1 MIEIDLLAGGML
13 HFPAG
18 RRWKKPLPAIKT
30 SQTERMN
37 VTLKSHAVK
46 KRTKILLIVLL
57 SLVVLA
63 VAAVLIARGVA
74 RSFIQSEIST
84 RSDWEIDTGDVAD
97 REASQQVT
105 VYTDPVEASIQITQ
119 IVPDEYEDEGFT
131 YYDEEVQDR
140 LAYTLLQLTQEG
152 DYTLESPLAILNPFG
167 TGSNGLYL
175 YFGTSNPTQVSY
187 TVEAEGYPSYS
198 ATANNAG
205 ENGFSRVQ
213 EFLLIGL
220 VPGEENTVTLLATT
234 RQGREETFSFTI
246 DMPESTSG
254 YDTQLE
260 VVEGDVDPTELS
272 NGLFYAMGFGDYYGY
287 TFFFDNDGVLRYEMV
302 LEGYH
307 SDRFLWDEDG
317 SLITCVGSQ
326 KIARL
331 NRFGQ
336 VTQVF
341 DLGQYEL
348 HHDINWGPEGTILVL
363 ATDLEG
369 ETVED
374 QVLQIDL
381 ESGEVSHIV
390 DFTQVF
396 QSYFDITRPV
406 QATDPFGLWS
416 EGEWDWLHLNSLQY
430 DESDNSIIV
439 SSRETSTIIKCALGE
454 EPSIVWM
461 AGNPDFWEDT
471 EFAQYSLE
479 AEGDFPFQYGQHDV
493 ELMSAEEVE
502 ALGFAAAEDGQLYLR
517 VYDNNYYAM
526 SSRDDFQVEVPED
539 VGTSNMEDG
548 VASHVYYYLVD
559 QNQNT
564 FTLVDSFDLPYSS
577 LVSNVKWMGETYVVN
592 NGVHQ
597 CFEEYDLEG
606 SLIRQYNYT
615 CTANGYRV
623 MKDDFEGFWFLEM

>member
-1 MIEIDLLAGGML
+1 M
-13 HFPAG
+13 
-18 RRWKKPLPAIKT
+18 
-30 SQTERMN
+30 
-37 VTLKSHAVK
+37 KSHSSSKSHSTK
-46 KRTKILLIVLL
+46 KKVIILSCVVAGLA
-57 SLVVLA
+57 VLA
-63 VAAVLIARGVA
+63 LAAYFIARGVA
-74 RSFIQSEIST
+74 SSFIQSEIST
-84 RSDWEIDTGDVAD
+84 REDWSISTGDVAD

-105 VYTDPVEASIQITQ
+105 VYTGPVEASIEITQ
-119 IVPDEYEDEGFT
+119 IVPDEYEEEGFT

-152 DYTLESPLAILNPFG
+152 NYTLESPLAILNPFG

-175 YFGTSNPTQVSY
+175 YFGTNNPTKVQY
-187 TVEAEGYPSYS
+187 TVSVEDESIADYT
-198 ATANNAG
+198 AWANNAG
-205 ENGFSRVQ
+205 EDGFSRVQ

-220 VPGEENTVTLLATT
+220 VPGQENTVTLTAYN
-234 RQGREETFSFTI
+234 RQGAQTQSASFAI
-246 DMPESTSG
+246 DMPEPTSG
-254 YDTQLE
+254 YDVTLE
-260 VVEGDVDPTELS
+260 TVDGDSAQELS
-272 NGLFYAMGFGDYYGY
+272 NGLYYAMGIGGQYGY
-287 TFFFDNDGVLRYEMV
+287 TFFYDNDGVMRYEMV

-317 SLITCVGSQ
+317 SLITCVGST
-326 KIARL
+326 KVARL

-336 VTQVF
+336 VTQVY
-341 DLGQYEL
+341 DLGTYEL
-348 HHDINWGPEGTILVL
+348 HHDINWGPEGTILAL

-381 ESGEVSHIV
+381 ESGEVTHIV

-454 EPSIVWM
+454 EPQIVWM
-461 AGNPDFWEDT
+461 AGNPDFWEGTD
-471 EFAQYSLE
+471 FAQYSLE
-479 AEGDFPFQYGQHDV
+479 AQGDFSYQYGQHDV
-493 ELMSAEEVE
+493 ELMSSEEVE
-502 ALGFAAAEDGQLYLR
+502 ALGFEAPEEGQLYLR

-539 VGTSNMEDG
+539 VGTANMEDG
-548 VASHVYYYLVD
+548 VDSHVYYYLVD
-559 QNQNT
+559 EGAGT

-577 LVSNVKWMGETYVVN
+577 LVSNAQWRGDSYTVN

-597 CFEEYDLEG
+597 CFEEYDQQG
-606 SLIRQYNYT
+606 SLIRQYKYT

-623 MKDDFEGFWFLEM
+623 MKDDFEGYWFLQQ

>member
-1 MIEIDLLAGGML
+1 M
-13 HFPAG
+13 
-18 RRWKKPLPAIKT
+18 
-30 SQTERMN
+30 
-37 VTLKSHAVK
+37 KSHSSSKSHSTK
-46 KRTKILLIVLL
+46 KKVMILSCVIAGLA
-57 SLVVLA
+57 VLA
-63 VAAVLIARGVA
+63 LAAYFIARGVA
-74 RSFIQSEIST
+74 SSFIQSEIST
-84 RSDWEIDTGDVAD
+84 REDWSISTGDVAD

-105 VYTDPVEASIQITQ
+105 VYTDPVEASIEITQ
-119 IVPDEYEDEGFT
+119 IVPDEYEEEGFT

-140 LAYTLLQLTQEG
+140 LAYTLLQLTQEEN
-152 DYTLESPLAILNPFG
+152 YTLESPLAILNPFG

-175 YFGTSNPTQVSY
+175 YFGTNNPTKVQY
-187 TVEAEGYPSYS
+187 TVSVEDESIADY
-198 ATANNAG
+198 TAWANSAG
-205 ENGFSRVQ
+205 EDGFSRVQ

-220 VPGEENTVTLLATT
+220 VPGQENTVTLTAYN
-234 RQGREETFSFTI
+234 RQGAQTQSASFTI
-246 DMPESTSG
+246 DMPEPTSG
-254 YDTQLE
+254 YDVTLE
-260 VVEGDVDPTELS
+260 TVDGDSAQELS
-272 NGLFYAMGFGDYYGY
+272 NGLYYAMGIGGQYGY
-287 TFFFDNDGVLRYEMV
+287 TFFYDNDGVMRYEMV

-307 SDRFLWDEDG
+307 SDRFLWDDDG
-317 SLITCVGSQ
+317 SLITCVGST
-326 KIARL
+326 KVARL

-336 VTQVF
+336 VTQVY
-341 DLGQYEL
+341 DLGTYEL
-348 HHDINWGPEGTILVL
+348 HHDINWGPEGTILAL

-381 ESGEVSHIV
+381 ESGEVTHIV

-454 EPSIVWM
+454 EPQIVWM
-461 AGNPDFWEDT
+461 AGNPDFWEGTD
-471 EFAQYSLE
+471 FAQYSLE
-479 AEGDFPFQYGQHDV
+479 AQGDFSYQYGQHDV
-493 ELMSAEEVE
+493 ELMSSEEVE
-502 ALGFAAAEDGQLYLR
+502 ALGFEAPEEGQLYLR

-539 VGTSNMEDG
+539 VGTANMEDG
-548 VASHVYYYLVD
+548 VDSHVYYYLVD
-559 QNQNT
+559 EGAGT

-577 LVSNVKWMGETYVVN
+577 LVSNAQWRGDSYTVN

-597 CFEEYDLEG
+597 CFEEYDQQG
-606 SLIRQYNYT
+606 SLIRQYKYT

-623 MKDDFEGFWFLEM
+623 MKDDFEGYWFLQQ

>member
-1 MIEIDLLAGGML
+1 M
-13 HFPAG
+13 
-18 RRWKKPLPAIKT
+18 
-30 SQTERMN
+30 
-37 VTLKSHAVK
+37 KSHSSSKSHSTK
-46 KRTKILLIVLL
+46 KKVIILSCVVAGLA
-57 SLVVLA
+57 VLA
-63 VAAVLIARGVA
+63 LAAYFIARGVA
-74 RSFIQSEIST
+74 SSFIQSEIST
-84 RSDWEIDTGDVAD
+84 REDWSISTGDVAD

-105 VYTDPVEASIQITQ
+105 VYTGPVEASIEITQ
-119 IVPDEYEDEGFT
+119 IVPDEYEEEGFT

-152 DYTLESPLAILNPFG
+152 NYTLESPLAILNPFG

-175 YFGTSNPTQVSY
+175 YFGTNNPTKVQY
-187 TVEAEGYPSYS
+187 TVSVEDESIADYT
-198 ATANNAG
+198 AWANNAG
-205 ENGFSRVQ
+205 EDGFSRVQ

-220 VPGEENTVTLLATT
+220 VPGQENTVTLTAYN
-234 RQGREETFSFTI
+234 RQGAQTQSASFTI
-246 DMPESTSG
+246 DMPEPTSG
-254 YDTQLE
+254 YDVTLE
-260 VVEGDVDPTELS
+260 TVDGDSAQELS
-272 NGLFYAMGFGDYYGY
+272 NGLYYAMGIGGQYGY
-287 TFFFDNDGVLRYEMV
+287 TFFYDNDGVMRYEMV

-307 SDRFLWDEDG
+307 SDRFLWDGDG
-317 SLITCVGSQ
+317 SLITCVGST
-326 KIARL
+326 KVARL

-336 VTQVF
+336 VTQVY
-341 DLGQYEL
+341 DLGTYEL
-348 HHDINWGPEGTILVL
+348 HHDINWGPEGTILAL

-381 ESGEVSHIV
+381 ESGEVTHIV

-454 EPSIVWM
+454 EPQIVWM
-461 AGNPDFWEDT
+461 AGNPDFWEGTD
-471 EFAQYSLE
+471 FAQYSLE
-479 AEGDFPFQYGQHDV
+479 AQGDFSYQYGQHDV
-493 ELMSAEEVE
+493 ELMSSEEVE
-502 ALGFAAAEDGQLYLR
+502 ALGFEAPEEGQLYLR
-517 VYDNNYYAM
+517 VYDNNYCAM

-539 VGTSNMEDG
+539 VGTANMEDG
-548 VASHVYYYLVD
+548 VDSHVYYYLVD
-559 QNQNT
+559 EGAGT

-577 LVSNVKWMGETYVVN
+577 LVSNAQWRGDSYTVN

-597 CFEEYDLEG
+597 CFEEYDQQG
-606 SLIRQYNYT
+606 SLIRQYKYT

-623 MKDDFEGFWFLEM
+623 MKDDFEGYWFLQQ

>member
-1 MIEIDLLAGGML
+1 M
-13 HFPAG
+13 
-18 RRWKKPLPAIKT
+18 
-30 SQTERMN
+30 
-37 VTLKSHAVK
+37 KSHSSSKSHSTK
-46 KRTKILLIVLL
+46 KKVIILSCVIAGLA
-57 SLVVLA
+57 VLA
-63 VAAVLIARGVA
+63 LAAYFIARGVA
-74 RSFIQSEIST
+74 SSFIQSEIST
-84 RSDWEIDTGDVAD
+84 REDWSISTGDVAD

-105 VYTDPVEASIQITQ
+105 VYTDPVEASIEITQ
-119 IVPDEYEDEGFT
+119 IVPDEYEEEGFT

-140 LAYTLLQLTQEG
+140 LAYTLLQLTQEEN
-152 DYTLESPLAILNPFG
+152 YTLESPLAILNPFG

-175 YFGTSNPTQVSY
+175 YFGTNNPTKVQY
-187 TVEAEGYPSYS
+187 TVSVEDESIADYT
-198 ATANNAG
+198 AWANNAG
-205 ENGFSRVQ
+205 EDGFSRVQ

-220 VPGEENTVTLLATT
+220 VPGQENTVTLTAYN
-234 RQGREETFSFTI
+234 RQSAQTQSASFTI
-246 DMPESTSG
+246 DMPEPTSG
-254 YDTQLE
+254 YDVTLE
-260 VVEGDVDPTELS
+260 TVDGDSAQELS
-272 NGLFYAMGFGDYYGY
+272 NGLYYAMGIGGQYGY
-287 TFFFDNDGVLRYEMV
+287 TFFYDNDGVMRYEMV

-307 SDRFLWDEDG
+307 SDRFLWDDDG
-317 SLITCVGSQ
+317 SLITCVGST
-326 KIARL
+326 KVARL

-336 VTQVF
+336 VTQVY
-341 DLGQYEL
+341 DLGTYEL
-348 HHDINWGPEGTILVL
+348 HHDINWGPEGTILAL

-381 ESGEVSHIV
+381 ESGEVTHIV

-454 EPSIVWM
+454 EPQIVWM
-461 AGNPDFWEDT
+461 AGNPDFWEGTD
-471 EFAQYSLE
+471 FAQYSLE
-479 AEGDFPFQYGQHDV
+479 AQGDFSYQYGQHDV
-493 ELMSAEEVE
+493 ELMSSEEVE
-502 ALGFAAAEDGQLYLR
+502 ALGFEAPEEGQLYLR

-539 VGTSNMEDG
+539 VGTANMEDG
-548 VASHVYYYLVD
+548 VDSHVYYYLVD
-559 QNQNT
+559 EGAGT

-577 LVSNVKWMGETYVVN
+577 LVSNAQWRGDSYTVN

-597 CFEEYDLEG
+597 CFEEYDQQG
-606 SLIRQYNYT
+606 SLIRQYKYT

-623 MKDDFEGFWFLEM
+623 MKDDFEGYWFLQQ

>member
-1 MIEIDLLAGGML
+1 M
-13 HFPAG
+13 
-18 RRWKKPLPAIKT
+18 
-30 SQTERMN
+30 
-37 VTLKSHAVK
+37 KSHSSSKSHSTK
-46 KRTKILLIVLL
+46 KKVIILSCVVAGLA
-57 SLVVLA
+57 VLA
-63 VAAVLIARGVA
+63 LAAYFIARGVA
-74 RSFIQSEIST
+74 SSFIQSEIST
-84 RSDWEIDTGDVAD
+84 REDWSISTGDVAD

-105 VYTDPVEASIQITQ
+105 VYTGPVEASIEITQ
-119 IVPDEYEDEGFT
+119 IVPDEYEEEGFT

-152 DYTLESPLAILNPFG
+152 NYTLESPLAILNPFG

-175 YFGTSNPTQVSY
+175 YFGTNNPTKVQY
-187 TVEAEGYPSYS
+187 TVSVEDESIADYT
-198 ATANNAG
+198 AWANNAG
-205 ENGFSRVQ
+205 EDGFSRVQ

-220 VPGEENTVTLLATT
+220 VPGQENTVTLTAYN
-234 RQGREETFSFTI
+234 RQGAQTQSASFTI
-246 DMPESTSG
+246 DMPEPTSG
-254 YDTQLE
+254 YDVTLE
-260 VVEGDVDPTELS
+260 TVDGDSAQELS
-272 NGLFYAMGFGDYYGY
+272 NGLYYAMGIGGQYGY
-287 TFFFDNDGVLRYEMV
+287 TFFYDNDGVMRYEMV

-307 SDRFLWDEDG
+307 SDRFLWDDDG
-317 SLITCVGSQ
+317 SLITCVGST
-326 KIARL
+326 KVARL

-336 VTQVF
+336 VTQVY
-341 DLGQYEL
+341 DLGTYEL
-348 HHDINWGPEGTILVL
+348 HHDINWGPEGTILAL
-363 ATDLEG
+363 ATDLDG

-381 ESGEVSHIV
+381 ESGEVTHIV

-454 EPSIVWM
+454 EPQIVWM
-461 AGNPDFWEDT
+461 AGNPDFWEGTD
-471 EFAQYSLE
+471 FAQYSLE
-479 AEGDFPFQYGQHDV
+479 AQGDFSYQYGQHDV
-493 ELMSAEEVE
+493 ELMSSEEVE
-502 ALGFAAAEDGQLYLR
+502 ALGFEAPEEGQLYLR

-539 VGTSNMEDG
+539 VGTANMEDG
-548 VASHVYYYLVD
+548 VDSHVYYYLVD
-559 QNQNT
+559 EGAGT

-577 LVSNVKWMGETYVVN
+577 LVSNAQWRGDSYTVN

-597 CFEEYDLEG
+597 CFEEYDQQG
-606 SLIRQYNYT
+606 SLIRQYKYT

-623 MKDDFEGFWFLEM
+623 MKDDFEGYWFLQQ

>member
-1 MIEIDLLAGGML
+1 M
-13 HFPAG
+13 
-18 RRWKKPLPAIKT
+18 
-30 SQTERMN
+30 
-37 VTLKSHAVK
+37 KSHSSSKSHSTK
-46 KRTKILLIVLL
+46 KKVIILSCVIAGLA
-57 SLVVLA
+57 VLA
-63 VAAVLIARGVA
+63 LAAYFIARGVA
-74 RSFIQSEIST
+74 SSFIQSEIST
-84 RSDWEIDTGDVAD
+84 REDWSISTGDVAD

-105 VYTDPVEASIQITQ
+105 VYTGPVEASIEITQ
-119 IVPDEYEDEGFT
+119 IVPDEYEEEGFT

-152 DYTLESPLAILNPFG
+152 NYTLESPLAILNPFG

-175 YFGTSNPTQVSY
+175 YFGTNSPTKVQY
-187 TVEAEGYPSYS
+187 TVSVEDESIPDYTAW
-198 ATANNAG
+198 ANNAG
-205 ENGFSRVQ
+205 EDGFSRVQ

-220 VPGEENTVTLLATT
+220 VPGEENTVTLTAYN
-234 RQGREETFSFTI
+234 RQGAQTQSASFTI
-246 DMPESTSG
+246 DMPEPTSG
-254 YDTQLE
+254 YDVTLE
-260 VVEGDVDPTELS
+260 TVEGDSAQELS
-272 NGLFYAMGFGDYYGY
+272 NGLYYAMGIGGQYGY
-287 TFFFDNDGVLRYEMV
+287 TFFYDNDGVMRYEMV

-307 SDRFLWDEDG
+307 SDRFLWDGDG
-317 SLITCVGSQ
+317 SLITCVGST
-326 KIARL
+326 KVARL

-336 VTQVF
+336 VTQVY
-341 DLGQYEL
+341 DLGTYEL
-348 HHDINWGPEGTILVL
+348 HHDINWGPEGTILAL

-381 ESGEVSHIV
+381 ESGEVTHIV

-454 EPSIVWM
+454 EPQIVWM
-461 AGNPDFWEDT
+461 AGNPDFWEGTD
-471 EFAQYSLE
+471 FAQYSLE
-479 AEGDFPFQYGQHDV
+479 AQGDFSYQYGQHDV
-493 ELMSAEEVE
+493 ELMSSEEIE
-502 ALGFAAAEDGQLYLR
+502 ALGFEAPEEGQLYLR

-539 VGTSNMEDG
+539 VGTANMEDG
-548 VASHVYYYLVD
+548 VDSHVYYYLVD
-559 QNQNT
+559 ENAGT

-577 LVSNVKWMGETYVVN
+577 LVSNAQWRGDSYTVN

-597 CFEEYDLEG
+597 CFEEYDQQG
-606 SLIRQYNYT
+606 SLIRQYKYT

-623 MKDDFEGFWFLEM
+623 MKDDFEGYWFLQQ